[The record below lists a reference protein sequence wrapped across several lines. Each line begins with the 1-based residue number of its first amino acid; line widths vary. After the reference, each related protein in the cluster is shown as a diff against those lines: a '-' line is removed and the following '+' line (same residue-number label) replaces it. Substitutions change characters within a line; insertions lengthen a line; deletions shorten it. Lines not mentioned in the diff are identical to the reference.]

1 MLLNRSRGTFN
12 NDSRMMIVEMPDH
25 TSTSGSLLKGIKNLL
40 GAGVHL
46 LLVGSFLEGITLA
59 IQQWISYPFSVTFK
73 TQVFMT
79 APCIALCLFGVIWF
93 NRSLNL
99 IEVHL
104 LHGREELIT
113 RGPFSYV
120 RHPLYAALMI
130 TMPPLVIIWRSDLIF
145 IAPWILIVIV
155 SHYIVRIEE
164 RKLIKTFGDDYKRY
178 QRNVPAL
185 LPFKG
190 AGGRR
195 CAGIRP

>member
-1 MLLNRSRGTFN
+1 
-12 NDSRMMIVEMPDH
+12 MMIVEMPDH
-25 TSTSGSLLKGIKNLL
+25 TSTSGSFLSDIRSLL
-40 GAGVHL
+40 GAGFHL

-59 IQQWISYPFSVTFK
+59 IQQWISCPFSVTFK

-79 APCIALCLFGVIWF
+79 VPCIALCLFGVIWF

-104 LHGREELIT
+104 LHAREELIT
-113 RGPFSYV
+113 HGPFSYV
-120 RHPLYAALMI
+120 RHPLYATLMI

-145 IAPWILIVIV
+145 IAPWILIVIT

-164 RKLIKTFGDDYKRY
+164 RKLLKTFGDDYKRY
-178 QRNVPAL
+178 QTHVPAL

-190 AGGRR
+190 GGGQRYQR
-195 CAGIRP
+195 M

>member
-1 MLLNRSRGTFN
+1 
-12 NDSRMMIVEMPDH
+12 MIVEMPDH
-25 TSTSGSLLKGIKNLL
+25 TSTSGSLLRGIKNLV

-79 APCIALCLFGVIWF
+79 VPCIALCLFGVIWF

-99 IEVHL
+99 MEVHL
-104 LHGREELIT
+104 LHGKEELIT
-113 RGPFSYV
+113 HGPFSYV
-120 RHPLYAALMI
+120 RHPLYATLMI

-145 IAPWILIVIV
+145 IAPWILIVIA

-164 RKLIKTFGDDYKRY
+164 RKLIKTFGVDYKRY
-178 QRNVPAL
+178 QTHVPAL
-185 LPFKG
+185 LPLKG
-190 AGGRR
+190 AAGKRYGGM
-195 CAGIRP
+195 RP

>member
-1 MLLNRSRGTFN
+1 
-12 NDSRMMIVEMPDH
+12 MIVEMPDH
-25 TSTSGSLLKGIKNLL
+25 ASTQGSLLSDIKSLV

-46 LLVGSFLEGITLA
+46 LLVGSFIEGITIA
-59 IQQWISYPFSVTFK
+59 IQKWISYPFSVTFE

-79 APCIALCLFGVIWF
+79 APCITLCLCGVIWF

-104 LHGREELIT
+104 VHGREQLIT
-113 RGPFSYV
+113 HGPFSYV
-120 RHPLYAALMI
+120 RHPLYATLMI

-145 IAPWILIVIV
+145 IAPWVLIVIV

-164 RKLIKTFGDDYKRY
+164 RRLIKTFGDAYKRY
-178 QRNVPAL
+178 QRHVPAL

-190 AGGRR
+190 AGGK
-195 CAGIRP
+195 PY

>member
-1 MLLNRSRGTFN
+1 
-12 NDSRMMIVEMPDH
+12 MIAEMPDQ
-25 TSTSGSLLKGIKNLL
+25 TSTPGSLLKSIKSLL

-46 LLVGSFLEGITLA
+46 LLVGSFFEGITLG

-73 TQVFMT
+73 TQVLMT
-79 APCIALCLFGVIWF
+79 VPCIALCLFGVIWF

-99 IEVHL
+99 IKVHL
-104 LHGREELIT
+104 LHGKEELT
-113 RGPFSYV
+113 THGPFSYV
-120 RHPLYAALMI
+120 RHPLYATLMI

-145 IAPWILIVIV
+145 IAPWILIVIA

-164 RKLIKTFGDDYKRY
+164 RELIKTFGDDYKRY

-190 AGGRR
+190 SGGQRYR
-195 CAGIRP
+195 GMRS